1 MEQTTPIARLPRPR
15 LPPPRPRLARHHR
28 RHRATRLPLP
38 EALDRNAPVRRR
50 ATAFFQP
57 QARPHIAPRYVSP
70 VSRYTSLNPWKAAC
84 VSPHPRRVTA
94 VVAAPPVFPGNT
106 VRSPRYHP
114 AWHSG
119 TPAARSVRRKVLI
132 DWSAS
137 PHHVPA
143 VLHYMRAR
151 HNF

>member
-1 MEQTTPIARLPRPR
+1 MEQATTIPR
-15 LPPPRPRLARHHR
+15 LPQPHLLPPRQRSEKRHRPR
-28 RHRATRLPLP
+28 RATRLASP
-38 EALDRNAPVRRR
+38 EARDRNAPVRRR

-119 TPAARSVRRKVLI
+119 TPGARSVRRRVLI
-132 DWSAS
+132 DWSVA

-143 VLHYMRAR
+143 VL
-151 HNF
+151 